1 MTDPKSKYKEILLN
15 YLPEPAVDT
24 MADWILHFNFNL
36 KITENRASKLGDYR
50 PPINNSRHSI
60 TINHNLNKYAFL
72 ITLVHE
78 IAHLTTF
85 EKYQRSLHKRVLPHG
100 EEWKQEYKN
109 LMRYYLNEQI
119 FPEDVM
125 KALIQYMHN
134 PAASSCADE
143 NLLRVLR
150 RHDIRRKSWVH
161 IEELAIGTTFRYG
174 KNRFFVKGERGR
186 KRFKCVELGSKRV
199 YLFSPLAEV
208 VPVNQTSPVNTE
220 KK

>member
-1 MTDPKSKYKEILLN
+1 MIEHKAKYKEILQH
-15 YLPEPAVDT
+15 YIPEPSIDT

-50 PPINNSRHSI
+50 APINKNRHLI

-85 EKYQRSLHKRVLPHG
+85 EKYKGVFRRVAPHG
-100 EEWKQEYKN
+100 PEWKNEYKK
-109 LMRYYLNEQI
+109 LMQYFLREEI

-125 KALIQYMHN
+125 KALRDYMVN

-150 RHDIRRKSWVH
+150 KYDSKKSALVH
-161 IEELAIGTTFRYG
+161 VEELPFGSTFKHG
-174 KNRFFVKGERGR
+174 KNRFFKKGEKIK
-186 KRFKCVELGSKRV
+186 KRFQCEELGSKRI

-208 VPVNQTSPVNTE
+208 KLVSEPLFE
-220 KK
+220 E

>member
-1 MTDPKSKYKEILLN
+1 MIDHKAKYKEILKS
-15 YLPEPAVDT
+15 YIPELSVDR

-50 PPINNSRHSI
+50 APVHKSRHLI

-85 EKYQRSLHKRVLPHG
+85 EKFKSVRRRVLPHG
-100 EEWKQEYKN
+100 MEWKTEYRN
-109 LMRYYLNEQI
+109 LMRYFLRNEI

-125 KALIQYMHN
+125 KALNDYMKN

-150 RHDIRRKSWVH
+150 KYDAKKSATLH
-161 IEELAIGTTFRYG
+161 IEEIPLGSTFKHGKSRY
-174 KNRFFVKGERGR
+174 FVKGEKVR
-186 KRFKCVELGSKRV
+186 KRFKCEEIGTKRV

-208 VPVNQTSPVNTE
+208 KLVTQALFE
-220 KK
+220 E

>member
-1 MTDPKSKYKEILLN
+1 MVDHKSKYKEILVN
-15 YLPEPAVDT
+15 CIPEPSVDR

-50 PPINNSRHSI
+50 APVGKNRHLI

-78 IAHLTTF
+78 IAHLTTY
-85 EKYQRSLHKRVLPHG
+85 EKYKSTYRRVLPHG
-100 EEWKQEYKN
+100 AEWKTEYKN
-109 LMRYYLNEQI
+109 LMRYYLNSTI

-125 KALIQYMHN
+125 KALGDYMQN

-150 RHDIRRKSWVH
+150 KYDSKKSAVVH
-161 IEELAIGTTFRYG
+161 LEEIPLGSTFKHGKSRY
-174 KNRFFVKGERGR
+174 FIKGEKSR
-186 KRFKCVELGSKRV
+186 KRFKCEELGTKRI

-208 VPVNQTSPVNTE
+208 ILVTQPIF
-220 KK
+220 